1 MKRRSFFVMCDKVVN
16 GHFTMVFGLETTTE
30 GEKESVSNGRSRGR
44 RRYRVQPILF
54 HQNFLK

>member
-1 MKRRSFFVMCDKVVN
+1 VVATL
-16 GHFTMVFGLETTTE
+16 GQWFSIKKTTEEKLEDE